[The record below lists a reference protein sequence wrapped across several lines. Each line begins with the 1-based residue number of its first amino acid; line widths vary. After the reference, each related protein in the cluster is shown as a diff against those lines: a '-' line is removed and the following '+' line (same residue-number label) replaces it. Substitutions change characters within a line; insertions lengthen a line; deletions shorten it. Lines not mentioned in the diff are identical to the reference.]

1 MLIKTVFKFIIWF
14 NVPEYEDWI
23 IATNTSQDNTDEV
36 LDDIRSD
43 IDPAAAAAASG
54 S

>member
-1 MLIKTVFKFIIWF
+1 MLIKNLFKFIIWF

-36 LDDIRSD
+36 LDDILSD
-43 IDPAAAAAASG
+43 IDPAAAASV